1 MKQHGIL
8 YSRYPAVIVYLFFLL
23 TLSGCIT
30 APDTPVP
37 RFYRLQAA
45 DNIQVSVRSKLA
57 SGVIIGVGPVGIPEY
72 QNRPQIV
79 TQNENKMLTI
89 AQFDRWGEPLDLA
102 LARLVS
108 DNLTALL
115 EGVTIKTY
123 PWNLAIP
130 VKYQLILDVV
140 KLESQL
146 DKDLFFAVQWSI
158 IDAQANKMVLMKKSE
173 FRLPITPHNYS
184 GLVKTLSTACASLSS
199 EIAKALETLGKVGA
213 GAGDR

>member
-1 MKQHGIL
+1 MKT
-8 YSRYPAVIVYLFFLL
+8 VMVYLFFVLA
-23 TLSGCIT
+23 LSGCIT
-30 APDTPVP
+30 APDTPAP
-37 RFYRLQAA
+37 RFYRLQSA
-45 DNIQVSVRSKLA
+45 DNIQAGAKSSLISNVV
-57 SGVIIGVGPVGIPEY
+57 IGVGPVSIPEY

-108 DNLTALL
+108 DNLAALL

-130 VKYQLILDVV
+130 VKYQLVLDVV

-146 DKDLFFAVQWSI
+146 DKDLFFTVQWSI
-158 IDAQANKMVLMKKSE
+158 LNAQTYKMILMKKSE
-173 FRLPITPHNYS
+173 FRLPIDPHNYS
-184 GLVKTLSTACASLSS
+184 GLVKTLSNACAALSS
-199 EIAKALETLGKVGA
+199 EIAKAFESLEA
-213 GAGDR
+213 P

>member
-1 MKQHGIL
+1 MKQHGVL
-8 YSRYPAVIVYLFFLL
+8 YSRYPMIIVCLFFILIL
-23 TLSGCIT
+23 NGCIT
-30 APDTPVP
+30 APDSPVP
-37 RFYRLQAA
+37 RFYRLQAV
-45 DNIQVSVRSKLA
+45 DDIQAGGKFNLA
-57 SGVIIGVGPVGIPEY
+57 SNMIIGVGPVGIPEY

-115 EGVTIKTY
+115 EGATIKTY

-146 DKDLFFAVQWSI
+146 DKDLFFAAQWSI
-158 IDAQANKMVLMKKSE
+158 LDAQANKMIMMKKSE
-173 FRLPITPHNYS
+173 FRLPINPHNYS
-184 GLVKTLSTACASLSS
+184 GLVKTLSQAAAALSR
-199 EIAKALETLGKVGA
+199 EIAKALESLEAQQKN
-213 GAGDR
+213 

>member
-1 MKQHGIL
+1 MKQHGTL
-8 YSRYPAVIVYLFFLL
+8 YSRYPAIIIYLFFVLA
-23 TLSGCIT
+23 LSGCIT
-30 APDTPVP
+30 APDTPAP
-37 RFYRLQAA
+37 RFYRLEALDSIQAGA
-45 DNIQVSVRSKLA
+45 SSKLA
-57 SGVIIGVGPVGIPEY
+57 SNVIIGVGPVGIPEY

-115 EGVTIKTY
+115 EGATIKTY

-130 VKYQLILDVV
+130 VKYQLVLDVV

-146 DKDLFFAVQWSI
+146 DKDLFFTVQWSI
-158 IDAQANKMVLMKKSE
+158 LDAQANKMIMMKKSE
-173 FRLPITPHNYS
+173 FRLAIDPHNYS
-184 GLVKTLSTACASLSS
+184 GLVKTLSQAATSLSR
-199 EIAKALETLGKVGA
+199 EIAKAFEEL
-213 GAGDR
+213 